1 MPLVFGAQGVTPS
14 LRGMPSQMYS
24 LQAGEVMLIPPGMW
38 AVKVGRYTTIQEYDP
53 VTTIWR
59 TIGDDGNGIRE
70 IQSDGVN
77 FRVAN
82 QTGCA
87 VGALI
92 TNGGSGYTS
101 APAVAASGGS
111 SKWTAIVG
119 GAINTSVTVAN
130 GGTGYTYPPHVQI
143 SAPPTPGIQATAYA
157 TISSG
162 AVSSV
167 TVVDQGAGYTQAPTV
182 TFVNDP
188 RDTTGVN
195 AVATTALTGSGT
207 ITGLVC
213 IDHGNAVTSLPTLSF
228 TGGGGSNAAAT
239 TIMCWSI
246 TAYTVTS
253 AGSGY
258 FSPTEVSA
266 LDNFP
271 TTSPAYTNVSTQ
283 KNLVRHR
290 KASITAGIASSGVTT
305 AGAVITDGGI
315 YTATALP
322 FINFGLATPASYA
335 NLGVTMGGQS
345 DVIMLIAA

>member
-53 VTTIWR
+53 VTTMWR
-59 TIGDDGNGIRE
+59 TIGNDGDGIRE

-87 VGALI
+87 VGAL
-92 TNGGSGYTS
+92 
-101 APAVAASGGS
+101 
-111 SKWTAIVG
+111 
-119 GAINTSVTVAN
+119 NTSVTVAN
-130 GGTGYTYPPHVQI
+130 GGTGYTYPPQVQI
-143 SAPPTPGIQATAYA
+143 SAPPTPGIQATAYS
-157 TISSG
+157 TISGG
-162 AVSSV
+162 AVTSV

-188 RDTTGVN
+188 RDTTSVN

-271 TTSPAYTNVSTQ
+271 STSPAYTNVSTQ